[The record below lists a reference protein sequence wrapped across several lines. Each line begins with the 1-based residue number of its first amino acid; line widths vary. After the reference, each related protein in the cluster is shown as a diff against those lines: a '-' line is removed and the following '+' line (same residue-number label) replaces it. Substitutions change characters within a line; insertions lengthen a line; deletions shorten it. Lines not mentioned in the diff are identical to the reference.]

1 MLLWQRR
8 ALCHHLV
15 RGTALQPNTSDITL
29 AEKFLRGDAQAF
41 DALVARH
48 KERVYSLIYRMTG
61 DREWAEDITVEVF
74 VEAYQSLPSFRQRA
88 SFATW
93 LHRVAVNVCLE
104 HLRSLK
110 AKRQIQEVQLDEADV
125 PSRLSAADVMMTREL
140 ADQIVRA
147 MQTLPLA
154 QRAALSLFYLEE
166 RTHSEIAE
174 ILGIPKNTVKTRIFY
189 GTRALRDQL
198 QAKGIISSPE
208 RHRGEV

>member
-1 MLLWQRR
+1 MQLGSRDS
-8 ALCHHLV
+8 ALVERFLTGDV
-15 RGTALQPNTSDITL
+15 R
-29 AEKFLRGDAQAF
+29 AF

-48 KERVYSLIYRMTG
+48 KERVYSLIYRMTA

-74 VEAYQSLPSFRQRA
+74 VEAYHSLPSFRRA
-88 SFATW
+88 AAFGTW

-104 HLRSLK
+104 HLRRRK
-110 AKRQIQEVQLDEADV
+110 AKRQIQELQLDGADV
-125 PSRLSAADVMMTREL
+125 PSGPPVLEVIMTRQL
-140 ADQIVRA
+140 ADQIVAA
-147 MQTLPLA
+147 MQALPPA

-166 RTHSEIAE
+166 RSHKEIAE

-208 RHRGEV
+208 RYSGEV